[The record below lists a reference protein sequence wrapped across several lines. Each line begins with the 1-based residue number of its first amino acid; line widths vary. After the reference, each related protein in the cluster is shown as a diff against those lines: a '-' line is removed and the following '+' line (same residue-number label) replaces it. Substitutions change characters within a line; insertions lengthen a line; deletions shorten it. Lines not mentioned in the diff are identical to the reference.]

1 MPPPVEGHS
10 IYFGFLACQGD
21 PDLSTSSCRC
31 TSSSPFQVM
40 EEEAYHAFRE
50 WHLFL
55 VMRQKELESH
65 LVSVSVPNTSTE
77 PKPELVPQE
86 AS

>member
-1 MPPPVEGHS
+1 MPKPV
-10 IYFGFLACQGD
+10 
-21 PDLSTSSCRC
+21 
-31 TSSSPFQVM
+31 SSSPFQVM

-55 VMRQKELESH
+55 VMRQKELEAH

-77 PKPELVPQE
+77 PESELAPKE

>member
-1 MPPPVEGHS
+1 MPKPV
-10 IYFGFLACQGD
+10 
-21 PDLSTSSCRC
+21 
-31 TSSSPFQVM
+31 SSSPFQVM

-55 VMRQKELESH
+55 VLRQKELETH
-65 LVSVSVPNTSTE
+65 LVSGSVPDKNLE
-77 PKPELVPQE
+77 VKPEFAPQE